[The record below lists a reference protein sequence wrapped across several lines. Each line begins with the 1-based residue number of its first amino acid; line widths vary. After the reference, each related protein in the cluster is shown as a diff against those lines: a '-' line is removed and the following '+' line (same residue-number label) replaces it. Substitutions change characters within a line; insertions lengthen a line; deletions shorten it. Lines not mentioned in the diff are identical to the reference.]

1 MTLVDIMCFFFLKDI
16 EGRGKSCSVLTEK
29 LMERKEK
36 RKKKQWIGNKC
47 ASRRKQLFILLNSQ
61 EISLYIRKALMF

>member
-36 RKKKQWIGNKC
+36 RKKKAVDRQ
-47 ASRRKQLFILLNSQ
+47 
-61 EISLYIRKALMF
+61 